1 MRKERPTKNLSVIAR
16 AVNALNCG
24 LHYISPKQSTEVSYE
39 ANGSN
44 GITASCSVAGDC
56 FVTPMLRKVVPRN
69 DGYLI
74 RLVFV
79 SYFLFQISH
88 LASAQSP
95 YTGGSG
101 DGHAMGELV
110 LRNVGM
116 NELGNSD
123 GYLIYPSQAKAG
135 EAIYIT
141 SPAAGELQL
150 IDITGR
156 IIYTHTMEQPVQQL
170 PVVVTQAGLCIGII
184 RTQTG
189 TFTQKIIMV
198 E

>member
-1 MRKERPTKNLSVIAR
+1 MV
-16 AVNALNCG
+16 LNNG
-24 LHYISPKQSTEVSYE
+24 MYYLSPKQSAEGCNEANDPTEV
-39 ANGSN
+39 A
-44 GITASCSVAGDC
+44 TSCSVAGDC

-69 DGYLI
+69 DGYLF
-74 RLVFV
+74 RLMLI
-79 SYFLFQISH
+79 SYFLFQLSY
-88 LASAQSP
+88 LAPAQSP

-110 LRNVGM
+110 LRNVSV
-116 NELGNSD
+116 NELDTAD
-123 GYLIYPSQAKAG
+123 GYLIYPSQAIAG

-141 SPAAGELQL
+141 CPTAGELQL

-156 IIYTHTMEQPVQQL
+156 IIYTQTLEQPVQQL

-189 TFTQKIIMV
+189 TFTQKIIVV